1 MKWQTDCEVAKTSL
15 TFVSAVF
22 CVYLSKEDVCMC
34 TKYIICYCLFL
45 TGVKA
50 HLPLRIDSVTGKSL
64 LNVVCKQ

>member
-1 MKWQTDCEVAKTSL
+1 MKWQTDGEVAKTSL
-15 TFVSAVF
+15 TFVSVVF

-50 HLPLRIDSVTGKSL
+50 HLPLRIDSVTGKNL